1 MDLELNEP
9 EPREGSPPDMD
20 DEAAEAEDISIKEA
34 NLSKKIEAI
43 LKTHCIA
50 IRQVSGLA
58 PILNFFINRG
68 VTACWL
74 CCLMAEMTVHIEPVL
89 SQEGQLCFNL

>member
-1 MDLELNEP
+1 MNLHPNEP
-9 EPREGSPPDMD
+9 EPREQSPPDMD
-20 DEAAEAEDISIKEA
+20 DEAEDVSIKEA
-34 NLSKKIEAI
+34 NLSKKVEAI

-58 PILNFFINRG
+58 PILNFFING

-74 CCLMAEMTVHIEPVL
+74 CCLMAEMTVPIEPVL
-89 SQEGQLCFNL
+89 CQAGQLCFNL